1 MQKGRKTVMVQSHP
15 VESTGMVY
23 VFQLWGHPTD
33 RTGVYSFRL
42 LRCTDSCSQLLSFAA
57 AHIINMVMFG
67 CMRKWIIMSIHT
79 EEFSTDI
86 SFKMVPAGQH
96 GHLGMQVRRGFADWT
111 QCSDPQHQPV
121 SFICFISIVRSTA
134 RSFNSQELTK
144 SLLRHLFKDDSPKNM
159 RVKNIK
165 WSRRFL

>member
-1 MQKGRKTVMVQSHP
+1 
-15 VESTGMVY
+15 
-23 VFQLWGHPTD
+23 
-33 RTGVYSFRL
+33 
-42 LRCTDSCSQLLSFAA
+42 
-57 AHIINMVMFG
+57 
-67 CMRKWIIMSIHT
+67 MRKQIIMSIHT

-86 SFKMVPAGQH
+86 SFKMVPAWQY

-121 SFICFISIVRSTA
+121 SFICFISIVRSIA

-165 WSRRFL
+165 WSRRFLQNYNQLLPLQKHSKLASDLLRFLLQELFSLTSPFLPKYPQALE